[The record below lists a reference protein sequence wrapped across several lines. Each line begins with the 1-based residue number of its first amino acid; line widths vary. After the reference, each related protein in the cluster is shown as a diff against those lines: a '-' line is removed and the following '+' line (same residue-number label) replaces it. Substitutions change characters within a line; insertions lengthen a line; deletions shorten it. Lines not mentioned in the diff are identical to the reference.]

1 MACRGRM
8 ELLSQFFDLVLHLD
22 AHLEVLSRDYGT
34 WVYAILFLIIFAET
48 GLVVTP
54 FLPGDSLLFVC
65 GALAA
70 GGGLDIWTLAIS
82 LGIAAIA
89 GNTTNYW
96 IGRYLGPR
104 VFHWQNSRFFNQA
117 ALLKTR
123 AFYER
128 HGGKTVV
135 ISRFLPII
143 RTFAPFVAGIGAMD
157 HLRFQL
163 YNACGGILWVG
174 ALLTAGYF
182 FGNLAVVRN
191 NLGVAIVAIVAV
203 SLLPA
208 LIGYWRQRAARPR
221 AE

>member
-1 MACRGRM
+1 M

-34 WVYAILFLIIFAET
+34 WVYAILFVIIFAET

-70 GGGLDIWTLAIS
+70 GGGLDMWTLAIS
-82 LGIAAIA
+82 LGVAAIA

-104 VFHWQNSRFFNQA
+104 VFHWQGSRFFNQA
-117 ALLKTR
+117 ALMKTH

-157 HLRFQL
+157 HFRFQL

-174 ALLTAGYF
+174 SLLVAGYF

-191 NLGVAIVAIVAV
+191 NLGVAIVAIVAL

-208 LIGYWRQRAARPR
+208 FIGYWRHRAELQKTSPR
-221 AE
+221 AD